1 MAKRVVPSRHYADNS
16 SGSLPA
22 VCTDWQDVR
31 RFHVGTG
38 IEPTSDAGY
47 TTADAPLTAN
57 NTISLFTYGGSPYTK
72 VRFQTYRQ
80 QVTRIQLI
88 VLHSKVL

>member
-1 MAKRVVPSRHYADNS
+1 MAKRVVPSRHYADNP

-31 RFHVGTG
+31 RLHVGTG
-38 IEPTSDAGY
+38 HCVPTSDAGY

-57 NTISLFTYGGSPYTK
+57 NTTNFFTFEGSPYTK
-72 VRFQTYRQ
+72 G
-80 QVTRIQLI
+80 
-88 VLHSKVL
+88 